1 MHLPVAFI
9 QNIGLPEILI
19 VLVIALLLFGAKR
32 VPELARS
39 IGQGMREFKNSLSGI
54 TEDTSKD
61 EDSQGTSQS
70 KS

>member
-9 QNIGLPEILI
+9 QNIGVPEILI
-19 VLVIALLLFGAKR
+19 LLLIALLLFGAKR

-39 IGQGMREFKNSLSGI
+39 IGQGMREFKNSVSGI